1 MEIIN
6 NNEVIINKS
15 LYSDIKKFY
24 SDIFS
29 KPRIYD
35 KDNVVVSDSEIKEL
49 IHSIKNDLTIN
60 EINFAKKICDN
71 VDKTSF
77 LKALDLYEEDLSKVS
92 RNSFTHRNDHHL
104 YDNLIISGL
113 KLKEEKEKIESAPSL
128 IKKISRMLS
137 NIEESKLVDDV
148 LDLNDEFK
156 ELKKS
161 KATFEKY
168 HEFFIKL
175 SNIIC
180 ESYNE
185 NLTDVSLISSSTNLN
200 LIVSEIENQA
210 YLLTEKN
217 IKRASYG
224 VILKANDNIKSAS
237 NKENDDNLLPFD
249 KLDKKDNFIEVYDS
263 KPIACFAITLGEKTL
278 SKNYVNAERIS
289 QKYHNLPLIEID
301 ISKYISIGD
310 SKEYFNRFVDQLFE
324 DKNVDIGK
332 KDDELYSKFDN
343 FYREFK
349 FLKTKK
355 YNESNIRNLFDFNV
369 RLITSQEVCNL
380 DNLLN
385 NYSISEIETVLKHN
399 DNLFDDNIFRHKT
412 ITKAGLERFIYKFY
426 NYRLN
431 ETLNKIYPGF
441 STVLTYLK
449 NLDDEEL
456 KQFVLDV
463 NNGKVVDSW
472 LMAQTID
479 PIHTSVIVVANEKEL
494 SILKKYKSENLDKI
508 QNEIKELLSLK
519 EYLSSKD
526 DEKIKKLVNAMQ
538 R

>member
-355 YNESNIRNLFDFNV
+355 YNESNIRNL
-369 RLITSQEVCNL
+369 
-380 DNLLN
+380 
-385 NYSISEIETVLKHN
+385 
-399 DNLFDDNIFRHKT
+399 
-412 ITKAGLERFIYKFY
+412 
-426 NYRLN
+426 
-431 ETLNKIYPGF
+431 
-441 STVLTYLK
+441 
-449 NLDDEEL
+449 
-456 KQFVLDV
+456 
-463 NNGKVVDSW
+463 
-472 LMAQTID
+472 LM
-479 PIHTSVIVVANEKEL
+479 
-494 SILKKYKSENLDKI
+494 
-508 QNEIKELLSLK
+508 
-519 EYLSSKD
+519 
-526 DEKIKKLVNAMQ
+526 
-538 R
+538 